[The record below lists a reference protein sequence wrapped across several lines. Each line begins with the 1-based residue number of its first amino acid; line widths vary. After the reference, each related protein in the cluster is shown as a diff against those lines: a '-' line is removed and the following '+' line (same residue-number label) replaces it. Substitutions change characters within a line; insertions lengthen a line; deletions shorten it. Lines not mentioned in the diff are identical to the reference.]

1 MDQET
6 EISIKYNTQIIL
18 IIKTIIIIIYFSVFF
33 LDYKGPK
40 NPFLRKENKY
50 LIKEYKKYLE
60 GFLNL
65 REKPLNL
72 NDPLLLEEKENIFN
86 FISTTISKN
95 VSSLKRIIFTTGAN
109 FGNILLCLNK
119 LIFFCEIIGCTQISL
134 QNKAFWFIKN
144 SVFLKD
150 FNITIDS
157 FNDTLNNDS
166 EKKLTTNP
174 DTIYYDSF
182 NVFFYSYK
190 IKPKIRINFLKD
202 EIISNLPKTNVSRE
216 DLYIHIRSGD
226 IFTSYI
232 HEPYSQPP
240 LCFYTS
246 IFSDNIFKN
255 FNFSKIFLLSTDKN
269 NPTIDKLLSKFK
281 NIIYS
286 QNSLEFD
293 LSYLINSYNLV
304 GSISSFL
311 NTIIMLNSNLE
322 NLWEYNIYQME
333 EKILQCHY
341 DLFEFPHSFTIYRM
355 ESSSYYKNKMYKWK
369 NSHIQRKLMIKEK
382 CINSFMIVNKGY

>member
-1 MDQET
+1 M
-6 EISIKYNTQIIL
+6 
-18 IIKTIIIIIYFSVFF
+18 
-33 LDYKGPK
+33 
-40 NPFLRKENKY
+40 
-50 LIKEYKKYLE
+50 
-60 GFLNL
+60 
-65 REKPLNL
+65 
-72 NDPLLLEEKENIFN
+72 
-86 FISTTISKN
+86 
-95 VSSLKRIIFTTGAN
+95 
-109 FGNILLCLNK
+109 
-119 LIFFCEIIGCTQISL
+119 
-134 QNKAFWFIKN
+134 
-144 SVFLKD
+144 
-150 FNITIDS
+150 
-157 FNDTLNNDS
+157 
-166 EKKLTTNP
+166 
-174 DTIYYDSF
+174 
-182 NVFFYSYK
+182 
-190 IKPKIRINFLKD
+190 
-202 EIISNLPKTNVSRE
+202 PKTNVSRE